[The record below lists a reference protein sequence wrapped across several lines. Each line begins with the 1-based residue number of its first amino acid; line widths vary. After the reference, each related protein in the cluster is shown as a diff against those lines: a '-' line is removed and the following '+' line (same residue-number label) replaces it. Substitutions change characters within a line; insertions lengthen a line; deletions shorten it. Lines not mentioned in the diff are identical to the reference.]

1 MSRENKGVHI
11 APGIRHD
18 LRVEIQGV
26 AWGLAERQHG
36 VIGRRQLHHLGF
48 GEVQIRAL
56 AKRGALLPLSP
67 EVFRLSGAPL
77 TDLADAMSGVLD
89 APPGAVLSYESAA
102 ALWDVPG
109 FDFRGAVHVTIP
121 RQGVRSRSRVSIL
134 HFQSDLP
141 LEETVLRKGIPVSS
155 PTLLAFQL
163 AASQNPAK
171 AERAYDFLLS
181 RHLTSGSRLDDLV
194 RQIGGKGRNGTRVAR
209 ELVRLSNGKPPPE
222 SGFERRVDWLA
233 QQAGVAVRR
242 QVSLGDSDFIGRVD
256 FDLVGRRGVIEAQ
269 SLTYHSSPLSA
280 ASDRDRIERLI
291 GMGRSVMTLWDYQ
304 AFHYRD
310 HVIGQIQ
317 AFARRLDSSEEPFH
331 FECPDP

>member
-11 APGIRHD
+11 ATAIRHD
-18 LRVEIQGV
+18 HGMEIQGV
-26 AWGLAERQHG
+26 AWGLAEWQHG

-48 GEVQIRAL
+48 GEIQIRAL
-56 AKRGALLPLSP
+56 ENRGALDPLSP
-67 EVFRLSGAPL
+67 QVFHVSGAPL
-77 TDLADAMSGVLD
+77 TDLAEAMAGVLD
-89 APPGAVLSYESAA
+89 APPGAVLSYDSAA
-102 ALWDVPG
+102 ALWGVPG

-121 RQGVRSRSRVSIL
+121 RQGVRSRSRLSVL
-134 HFQSDLP
+134 HFQADLP
-141 LEETVLRKGIPVSS
+141 LEETVLRNEIPVTS
-155 PTLLAFQL
+155 PTLLAFHL
-163 AASQNPAK
+163 AASQNPAR

-181 RHLTSGSRLDDLV
+181 RHLTSGRRLDDLV

-209 ELVRLSNGKPPPE
+209 ELVRLSNGSPPPE

-256 FDLVGRRGVIEAQ
+256 FDLIGRPGIIEAQ

-280 ASDRDRIERLI
+280 ASDRDRIERLV

-304 AFHYRD
+304 AFHHRD
-310 HVIGQIQ
+310 HAISQIQ
-317 AFARRLDSSEEPFH
+317 AFARRLDSSNESFH